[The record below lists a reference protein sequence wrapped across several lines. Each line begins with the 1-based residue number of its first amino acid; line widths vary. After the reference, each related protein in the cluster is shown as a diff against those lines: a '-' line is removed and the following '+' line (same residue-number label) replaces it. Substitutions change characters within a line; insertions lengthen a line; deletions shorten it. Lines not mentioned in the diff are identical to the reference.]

1 MAKNA
6 PVRKSSY
13 KTLSHEKLAVF
24 AGNVFSRMSSNPAY
38 QQYAADITTLG
49 TLNDQYRT
57 AVEKAKDRAVSS
69 IIYRNQLQ
77 KGVTDMLDL
86 ITDNLIRDYTGDD
99 LWIANAGMEV
109 AASNGRS
116 NGVLEPPFNLRVT
129 NNQIS
134 GELALNFQV
143 SDPRNVLLN
152 AVEYSADNGVTW
164 HNGTYGKSRGI
175 RLTNLPSRQELMVRV
190 RSLGTF
196 SRKSGWSDPILA
208 YVF

>member
-24 AGNVFSRMSSNPAY
+24 AGNVFTRMSADPAY
-38 QQYAADITTLG
+38 QQYAADIATLG
-49 TLNDQYRT
+49 TLSEQYRA

-77 KGVTDMLDL
+77 KALVDLLDQ

-99 LWIANAGMEV
+99 LWIANAGMDV
-109 AASNGRS
+109 ASISGRT
-116 NGVLEPPFNLRVT
+116 NGVLDAPYNLRVT
-129 NNQIS
+129 NNQGG
-134 GELALNFQV
+134 GELSLNFQV

-152 AVEYSADNGVTW
+152 AVEYSADKGSTW
-164 HNGTYGKSRGI
+164 HNGTYGKTRGI
-175 RLTNLPSRQELMVRV
+175 RLTNLPVRQELMIRV
-190 RSLGTF
+190 RSLGTQ
-196 SRKSGWSDPILA
+196 SRKSGWSEPILA